1 MTAAIPDTTAG
12 TPAMMI
18 EKRAS
23 AFRHELKHLISPAES
38 RILSERLGR
47 LFPRDSHA
55 GPDGMYRVNSLYF
68 DTPDDKALCQKISG
82 VDQREKFRLRYY
94 GQEPRFLRM
103 EKKIKKGG
111 LCSKSSARLTYEQ
124 AEKLLAGEIDFLLE
138 SGDPLL
144 IELYSKMRGELL
156 RPRTIVSYD
165 REAYIFAPGNVRITL
180 DSRLGTYPS
189 CSSFLHLPACRL
201 ETDSG
206 DTVLEVKYD
215 AFLPDLVRMAVQ
227 VPDRKT
233 GAYSKYAVCRR
244 YD

>member
-1 MTAAIPDTTAG
+1 
-12 TPAMMI
+12 MI
-18 EKRAS
+18 EKRPS

-144 IELYSKMRGELL
+144 IELYSKMRGELSASQNDRKL
-156 RPRTIVSYD
+156 RPGSLYLCSGKCADHTGQQ
-165 REAYIFAPGNVRITL
+165 AWYISLLFPVPASPGVPPGNGLR
-180 DSRLGTYPS
+180 GY
-189 CSSFLHLPACRL
+189 SS
-201 ETDSG
+201 
-206 DTVLEVKYD
+206 
-215 AFLPDLVRMAVQ
+215 
-227 VPDRKT
+227 
-233 GAYSKYAVCRR
+233 
-244 YD
+244 